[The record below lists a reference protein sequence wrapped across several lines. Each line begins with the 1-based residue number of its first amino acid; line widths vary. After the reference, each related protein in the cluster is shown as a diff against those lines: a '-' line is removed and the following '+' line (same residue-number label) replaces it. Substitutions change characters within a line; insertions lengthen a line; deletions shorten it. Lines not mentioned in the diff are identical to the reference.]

1 MKAHIPMP
9 PALPLSLTK
18 PAAMYQRKARTRG
31 FTLVELMVSIVIGL
45 LTTVVI
51 AQVLLSAEG
60 QKRTTT
66 SGADAQINGAQA
78 IYALQRDLQM
88 AGYGFSSS
96 SALLGCPI
104 YAKFNNVDIA
114 TGAATP
120 TFPTILAPVVIDS
133 TDVNRNA
140 IRVLGSAKANYALPM
155 QVILPSYNPLGAGTL
170 KTVFPVTSVLGVR
183 SGDLLLA
190 AKADAS
196 RCEVFKATA
205 DPTVDGQVNRDD
217 DAATWNAVQF
227 PSLVY
232 SFGDVLL
239 NLGSVLDH
247 SYSISARNAL
257 QMSRFSIA
265 TPTSVPTA
273 NELYPNIVI
282 LQALYGKDTN
292 GDGAVDTYDRVT
304 PTTTALW
311 RQVLSIRVAV
321 VAQSSQ
327 YEKEIVT
334 AAKPLWDVGST
345 ATVNVTPA
353 TTSCGTSKCVT
364 LNVDAT
370 VGADWQHYRYKVFDT
385 VIPLLNMIWTS

>member
-1 MKAHIPMP
+1 M
-9 PALPLSLTK
+9 L
-18 PAAMYQRKARTRG
+18 G

-51 AQVLLSAEG
+51 AQVLLSSEG

-78 IYALQRDLQM
+78 IYAIQRDVQM

-96 SALLGCPI
+96 TGILGCPI
-104 YAKFNNVDIA
+104 HAKFNNADIA
-114 TGAATP
+114 TGAVTP
-120 TFPTILAPVVIDS
+120 TFPTLLAPVVIDS

-140 IRVLGSAKANYALPM
+140 IRLLGSAKANYSLPM
-155 QVILPSYNPLGAGTL
+155 QVILPSYNPTGAGTL
-170 KTVFPVTSVLGVR
+170 KTVFPVSSVLGVR

-217 DAATWNAVQF
+217 DAASWNTVGF

-232 SFGDVLL
+232 SFGDVLV
-239 NLGSVLDH
+239 NLGNVLDH
-247 SYSISARNAL
+247 TYSISARNAL
-257 QMSRFSIA
+257 QMSRFSVA
-265 TPTSVPTA
+265 TPTTVPSL

-292 GDGAVDTYDRVT
+292 GDGAVDTYDRVM
-304 PTTTALW
+304 PTSTALW
-311 RQVLSIRVAV
+311 RQVLAIRVAV
-321 VAQSSQ
+321 VAQSNQ
-327 YEKEIVT
+327 YEKDVVTIV
-334 AAKPLWDVGST
+334 KPLWDVGST

-353 TTSCGTSKCVT
+353 TANCGSSKCIT
-364 LNVDAT
+364 LDVEAT

-385 VIPLLNMIWTS
+385 VIPLLNMLWTS